1 MSQTAKR
8 RVAVVTDST
17 AYLPPELVQKYDIH
31 VVPQI
36 LMLDGKTWRDGVDI
50 DPPAFYELLRSSRN
64 FPTTSQASRV
74 DFQNLFTE
82 LSPQVEGIAAILIS
96 TEVSGTIDSARA
108 AVEDLPDVP
117 IEILDSRG
125 TSMKLGFPVL
135 AAARVAAAGGDLP
148 AVIEAARTLI
158 PKIRLYFVVD
168 TLEYLHRGG
177 RIGGASKLLGSALNL
192 KPILEF
198 WDGTVQP
205 VAKIRTRRKAL
216 DKVYDL
222 VEEQLAGKDNVHMA
236 VLDVASP
243 EEAAEFM
250 EQLTARFR
258 PVEML
263 KVDCS
268 PVIGAHAGP
277 GTVGVAFYAE

>member
-243 EEAAEFM
+243 EEAAEFI
-250 EQLTARFR
+250 EQLTARFQ

-263 KVDCS
+263 KVECS

>member
-31 VVPQI
+31 VVPQV

-50 DPPAFYELLRSSRN
+50 DPPAFYELLRSSSS
-64 FPTTSQASRV
+64 FPTTSQVSRV
-74 DFQNLFTE
+74 DFRNLFTE
-82 LSPQVEGIAAILIS
+82 LSEQVEGIAAILIS
-96 TEVSGTIDSARA
+96 AEVSGTVDSALA
-108 AVEDLPDVP
+108 AVEDLPNVP

-135 AAARVAAAGGDLP
+135 AAARVAAAGGDLS
-148 AVIEAARTLI
+148 AVIEAARALI
-158 PKIRLYFVVD
+158 PKIRLYFVVG

-216 DKVYDL
+216 DRVYDL
-222 VEEQLAGKDNVHMA
+222 IEEQLVGKENIHMA

-243 EEAAEFM
+243 EEAAEFI
-250 EQLTARFR
+250 EQLTARFQ

-263 KVDCS
+263 KVECS

-277 GTVGVAFYAE
+277 GTVGVAFYAD